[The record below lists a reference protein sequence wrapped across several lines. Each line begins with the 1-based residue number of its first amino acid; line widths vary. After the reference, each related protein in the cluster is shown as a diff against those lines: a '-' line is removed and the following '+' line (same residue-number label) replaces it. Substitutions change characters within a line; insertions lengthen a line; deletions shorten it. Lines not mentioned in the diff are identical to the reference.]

1 MITPQ
6 RANYMVCNLAYNRG
20 LHEDILV
27 DTYYSGSNNME
38 LWYHP
43 ESLDKDVLKEMSG
56 VIPAFEVDCLLQWLR
71 AKGIIV
77 FVVPYTDPK
86 DSSNTLYEV
95 AWKDHH
101 TTWSGYPDYLTA
113 LNIGLYNALET
124 IENG

>member
-1 MITPQ
+1 MKTPQ
-6 RANYMVCNLAYNRG
+6 KANYDVCELAYNKG
-20 LHEDILV
+20 LDKHILV
-27 DTYYSGSNNME
+27 DTYYTDPDNIE
-38 LWYHP
+38 LLYSQATHELEQKP
-43 ESLDKDVLKEMSG
+43 
-56 VIPAFEVDCLLQWLR
+56 IPAFEVDCLLQWLR

-95 AWKDHH
+95 TWKDHH